1 MSIIILIIS
10 VTDIH
15 RCKLLLFRKIAVKM
29 KKVFLIDHRTSE
41 HKHSCQYKL
50 HFFCKK
56 FLEAHMVDNFYHT
69 M

>member
-1 MSIIILIIS
+1 MRIIIH
-10 VTDIH
+10 VKTVAETH
-15 RCKLLLFRKIAVKM
+15 GCKLLLFRKIAVKM
-29 KKVFLIDHRTSE
+29 KKILLIDHRTSE